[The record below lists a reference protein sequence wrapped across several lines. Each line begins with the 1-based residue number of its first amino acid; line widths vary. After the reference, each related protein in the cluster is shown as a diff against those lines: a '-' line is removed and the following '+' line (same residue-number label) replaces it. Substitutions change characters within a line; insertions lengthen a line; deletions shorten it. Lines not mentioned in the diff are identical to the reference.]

1 MIQGSMTNK
10 SLCIILLCAVMAT
23 LVYSGSAE
31 PEEARKQDAKSKDK
45 VEFYLVKG
53 EGGLGAI
60 ASTNIPLSQIE
71 LEDAPLF
78 TSDDMLYY
86 NSTSHGFL
94 LKTKAYD
101 AIRELKVEVYG
112 KTFVLVVGKRRVY
125 RGALW
130 WHWSSVPFDGVVI
143 VLPMQPQG
151 NTELHLELGFPVRE
165 VFTGQDPRHDP
176 EVLKILEGVGKTS
189 DGGERQK

>member
-1 MIQGSMTNK
+1 MASK
-10 SLCIILLCAVMAT
+10 PLRIILTCTVMT
-23 LVYSGSAE
+23 ILVYNGSAE

-45 VEFYLVKG
+45 VEFYLAKG
-53 EGGLGAI
+53 EGGGGAVT
-60 ASTNIPLSQIE
+60 STNVPLSQIE

-86 NSTSHGFL
+86 KSASDSFL

-101 AIRELKVEVYG
+101 AIRQLKIYG

-130 WHWSSVPFDGVVI
+130 HKWSSAPFDGVVI
-143 VLPMQPQG
+143 VQPMG
-151 NTELHLELGFPVRE
+151 AANTELHLELGYPTRE
-165 VFTGQDPRHDP
+165 FFTGQDPRHDP
-176 EVLKILEGVGKTS
+176 EVLSILKDAGKGS
-189 DGGERQK
+189 GLP